1 MTSEQPP
8 RETHSPQRPLPSF
21 GSPYVRDE
29 HAVLRRRRGFLTG
42 AAIAVLSAAGGLLVS
57 VRQPAQRAHAGQPL
71 ATAPQGIRADS
82 PSEPTQSFPEGA
94 AAALLSSE
102 ASATDA
108 FETAPFSLAPAPEL
122 SAEEHRLG
130 KAASLHVALT
140 RAGLTRADAN
150 AITAAL
156 KPVLDFTRLRPEDT
170 FAIERSPD
178 GSPLRVEYR
187 ISRTQ
192 RAVALQDPL
201 GAWRGEKDEH
211 PVRTTRVVR
220 GGVVR
225 SSLGDT
231 FAALELHRALL
242 STFVEAFDGQID
254 FSRDAQPGDTFRVIY
269 DEVSV
274 DGDATMPGQIGA
286 EVVAIAYQG
295 QKVGLRQAFWH
306 GQDDRNGEFYDARG
320 RALHGGWL
328 RTPVQYDVI
337 SSRFGMRFHP
347 VLQRMQLHNGI
358 DYAASTGT
366 PVRAAAHGVVAF
378 AGPKGLNG
386 NLLVLRHAHGY
397 ETYYAHLSRFAPGLR
412 AGSKVSQRQLVAY
425 VGNTGRSTGPHLHFS
440 LKRGE
445 RFINPTPQLNGPGL
459 PMPTKDLPQFN
470 KHVQAL
476 SAQLAE
482 ITPQEPVAI
491 AQREP
496 ARPPPE
502 ELGDEE
508 L

>member
-8 RETHSPQRPLPSF
+8 RETQSPQRPLPSF

-29 HAVLRRRRGFLTG
+29 HAVLRRRRRFATG
-42 AAIAVLSAAGGLLVS
+42 ALVAVLSAAGGLLAS
-57 VRQPAQRAHAGQPL
+57 ARQPSQRAHAGQALTAATHGDAVGGMSESTALASEEAPAALFSSEPGTRDAEEVAPL
-71 ATAPQGIRADS
+71 AATPQ
-82 PSEPTQSFPEGA
+82 PEPLT
-94 AAALLSSE
+94 
-102 ASATDA
+102 
-108 FETAPFSLAPAPEL
+108 
-122 SAEEHRLG
+122 EEHRMG
-130 KAASLHVALT
+130 KATSLHVALA
-140 RAGLTRADAN
+140 RSGLTRSDAN
-150 AITAAL
+150 AIAAAL
-156 KPVLDFTRLRPEDT
+156 RPLLDFTHLRPEDT
-170 FAIERSPD
+170 FAIERAAD
-178 GSPLRVEYR
+178 GAPMRFEYR
-187 ISRTQ
+187 VSRTQ
-192 RAVALQDPL
+192 RAIAVPVDQ
-201 GAWRGEKDEH
+201 GAWRGEKLEL
-211 PVRTTRVVR
+211 PVRSTRLMR

-225 SSLGDT
+225 SSLRDT
-231 FAALELHRALL
+231 FSALKLSRALL
-242 STFVEAFDGQID
+242 GTVMEAFEGQID
-254 FSRDAQPGDTFRVIY
+254 FSTDAKPGDTFRVIY

-274 DGDATMPGQIGA
+274 DGGMARPGEVGA

-295 QKVGLRQAFWH
+295 QKGGLRQAFWH

-378 AGPKGLNG
+378 AGPKGPNG

-397 ETYYAHLSRFAPGLR
+397 DTYYAHLSRFAPGLR
-412 AGSKVSQRQLVAY
+412 TGSKVTQRQLVAY
-425 VGNTGRSTGPHLHFS
+425 VGSTGRSTGPHLHFS

-445 RFINPTPQLNGPGL
+445 RFINPNQQLNGPGL
-459 PMPTKDLPQFN
+459 PMPAKDLSQF
-470 KHVQAL
+470 KRRVQEL

-482 ITPQEPVAI
+482 ITPQEPASN
-491 AQREP
+491 AQVQP
-496 ARPPPE
+496 ASLPPE
-502 ELGDEE
+502 EFGEEE